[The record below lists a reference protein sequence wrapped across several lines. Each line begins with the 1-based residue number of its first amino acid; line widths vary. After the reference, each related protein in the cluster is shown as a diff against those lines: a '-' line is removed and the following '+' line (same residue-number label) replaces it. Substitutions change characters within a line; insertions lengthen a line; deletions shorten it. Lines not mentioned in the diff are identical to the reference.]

1 MNPSF
6 LALKVVCLV
15 IQRVS
20 PIYMY
25 THMHS
30 HMLAFLHMVSSET
43 VGVIKMSK
51 NRLSFSVFLN
61 VLQVV
66 ERAMKGRR
74 RGC

>member
-1 MNPSF
+1 
-6 LALKVVCLV
+6 
-15 IQRVS
+15 
-20 PIYMY
+20 MY

>member
-1 MNPSF
+1 
-6 LALKVVCLV
+6 
-15 IQRVS
+15 
-20 PIYMY
+20 
-25 THMHS
+25 
-30 HMLAFLHMVSSET
+30 MVSSET

>member
-1 MNPSF
+1 
-6 LALKVVCLV
+6 
-15 IQRVS
+15 
-20 PIYMY
+20 
-25 THMHS
+25 
-30 HMLAFLHMVSSET
+30 MVSSET

-74 RGC
+74 RGCWLENSSSSSIRAHTPSTIIIVYSLVSPCI